1 MRFFLR
7 ALSLVIGGVDM
18 YIILRWEGQGRPLRE
33 LWKIDTRDPISA
45 FPPAVATAI
54 LLIFILTLI
63 WFADSIN
70 EREEELGRWCPAL
83 LLKIVGWCTLFV
95 PIVIFVLNKIK

>member
-7 ALSLVIGGVDM
+7 ALSLVVAGVDM
-18 YIILRWEGQGRPLRE
+18 YIILRWEGSGEDVFLR
-33 LWKIDTRDPISA
+33 LHPAIGIS
-45 FPPAVATAI
+45 I
-54 LLIFILTLI
+54 MLIFILTLI
-63 WFADSIN
+63 WFGDSLS

-83 LLKIVGWCTLFV
+83 LLKIVGWCTLLV

>member
-7 ALSLVIGGVDM
+7 ALSLIIASIDM
-18 YIILRWEGQGRPLRE
+18 HIILQWERQGRPLRE
-33 LWKIDTRDPISA
+33 LWKIDTRDAISA
-45 FPPAVATAI
+45 SPPAVSAAI

-63 WFADSIN
+63 WLGDSLS
-70 EREEELGRWCPAL
+70 EREEELSRWCPAL
-83 LLKIVGWCTLFV
+83 LLKIVGWCTLLV